1 MSEVQK
7 VPLQEEA
14 GSAMEDLILARRS
27 IRGFLPDPLPEDL
40 IRQIFSVAQW
50 SPSSCNIQPWI
61 VHVVGGKTAD
71 AMRAALSQAVAEGR
85 PLSPDLTLTNSY
97 TGIYRDRQ
105 VDAAKR
111 LFAAEGVTREDR
123 EGRAKSYA
131 RNFRFFD
138 APHAAFIFV
147 SEDLGIREASDC
159 GMYAQTLML
168 AMAAKGV
175 ASCPQGSLS
184 HHAAVVRSVLGI
196 PEQHRLLFGIAF
208 GWEDTSHPA
217 NTVRVGR
224 LDPQET
230 TTFHLG

>member
-1 MSEVQK
+1 MTELK
-7 VPLQEEA
+7 LVPEELD
-14 GSAMEDLILARRS
+14 GSAIEQLILARRS
-27 IRGFLPDPLPEDL
+27 IRGFLPEPLPEKL
-40 IRQIFSVAQW
+40 IREIFSVAQW

-61 VHVVGGKTAD
+61 VHVVGGETAD
-71 AMRAALSQAVAEGR
+71 AMRSALSQAVAEQR
-85 PLSPDLTLTNSY
+85 PLSPDLRLTDSY
-97 TGIYRDRQ
+97 TGIYRERQ

-111 LFAAEGVTREDR
+111 LFAAEGITREDR
-123 EGRAKSYA
+123 EGRARSYA

-147 SEDLGIREASDC
+147 SEELGIREASDC
-159 GMYAQTLML
+159 GMFAQTLML

-208 GWEDTSHPA
+208 GWEDKAHPA
-217 NTVRVGR
+217 NAVRVGR
-224 LDPQET
+224 IDPQET
-230 TTFHLG
+230 TTYHLR